1 MKNIFIFQDE
11 YASDRDFKSQKS
23 LSASTK
29 QGGFRKPLTDVDI
42 NKIDTNTSN
51 LKPFR
56 EISDTALG
64 GKAGFLKKS
73 KNGSWTKN
81 SFDHCDVNANGN
93 STALLRNQHI
103 DRSAINTEPHLDRH
117 ALVCLP
123 APSDA
128 L

>member
-103 DRSAINTEPHLDRH
+103 NRLAIDNETHLDRH